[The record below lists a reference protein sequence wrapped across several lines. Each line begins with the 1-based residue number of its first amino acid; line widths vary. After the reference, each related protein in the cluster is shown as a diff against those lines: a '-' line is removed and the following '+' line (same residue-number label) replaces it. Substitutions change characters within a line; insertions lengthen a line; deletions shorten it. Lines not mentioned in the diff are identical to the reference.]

1 MPRSEF
7 RLDDLEVLAFSLV
20 FELDLELLAEPLFIQ
35 SVKKSEIYK
44 VKAVS
49 AQGPTLIKMVPI
61 FVHSTFNAFRELE
74 LFFFVTFTSFSEAL
88 LFCSCCFR
96 ESGMMK
102 TESGISSV
110 VASFV
115 SLAASSRVFSKF

>member
-1 MPRSEF
+1 MSK
-7 RLDDLEVLAFSLV
+7 
-20 FELDLELLAEPLFIQ
+20 I
-35 SVKKSEIYK
+35 SEIYK
-44 VKAVS
+44 VKEIPAE
-49 AQGPTLIKMVPI
+49 GPTLIKI
-61 FVHSTFNAFRELE
+61 ETSAHCAFNAFRELE

-115 SLAASSRVFSKF
+115 SLAASRAAASAASRASFSFRSLSISHFSSHSDSPD